1 VADRLKIQVNLALVK
16 PLVAML
22 AQIPAV
28 VAVVEIT
35 EMTDLHIK
43 TLDRA

>member
-1 VADRLKIQVNLALVK
+1 VDRLKIQVSLALVK
-16 PLVAML
+16 PLAAML
-22 AQIPAV
+22 AQIQV
-28 VAVVEIT
+28 VVVVVEIT